1 MGILPLILRISSSA
15 GFIILI
21 LHLLGIRGLGISL
34 RQMGVPGKWVDTL
47 ILTIIFI
54 PVMSR
59 ELIKIMMGRESRI
72 VVDRPRL
79 RRVWQLLSTVV
90 GEVIIKGYFRAYRLQ
105 LTLKARLINEEAPRA
120 EERDIKNG
128 DIGLLISSLVMIFL
142 IIIFSA
148 V

>member
-1 MGILPLILRISSSA
+1 
-15 GFIILI
+15 
-21 LHLLGIRGLGISL
+21 
-34 RQMGVPGKWVDTL
+34 
-47 ILTIIFI
+47 
-54 PVMSR
+54 MSR

-72 VVDRPRL
+72 VVDRSRL